1 MSVLLKT
8 GEVALR
14 KGCSKKAVIRGCEQG
29 RLNHEY
35 DVVTNEYEVYD
46 DEKLA
51 AWQPPG
57 QEGKSPGS
65 N

>member
-1 MSVLLKT
+1 MADLLKT

-14 KGCSKKAVIRGCEQG
+14 KGCSKKAVIRACEQA

-46 DEKLA
+46 DERLA
-51 AWQPPG
+51 AWQPG
-57 QEGKSPGS
+57 GRSGES
-65 N
+65 